1 MEMQKEALSISSPN
15 HNSLISVEPA
25 RGHDRDREDNM
36 INLLIGPLTALLVW
50 FLVGGW
56 LYFFFLP
63 AR

>member
-1 MEMQKEALSISSPN
+1 MQKEALSISSPN
-15 HNSLISVEPA
+15 HNSLTSVEPA
-25 RGHDRDREDNM
+25 RVHDRDRENNM